1 MKKSTGFTIGFAAG
15 LIYGVCNPEKV
26 QRIYKRMMSGLKRP
40 ALSMKE
46 MITKT
51 AAACDNIIRMEDLDP
66 EDPKDPIDPMVIQI
80 YN

>member
-1 MKKSTGFTIGFAAG
+1 
-15 LIYGVCNPEKV
+15 
-26 QRIYKRMMSGLKRP
+26 MMSRLKRS